1 MDFFAVFFAA
11 FFFFIR
17 PPTSDGTFRRPLVAS
32 GQTPSRSME
41 TNDCRGED
49 TDIVAGEFRTG
60 IAHAT
65 AWFATLDF
73 RGCSNRYLRT
83 VRKAFNANI

>member
-1 MDFFAVFFAA
+1 
-11 FFFFIR
+11 
-17 PPTSDGTFRRPLVAS
+17 
-32 GQTPSRSME
+32 ME